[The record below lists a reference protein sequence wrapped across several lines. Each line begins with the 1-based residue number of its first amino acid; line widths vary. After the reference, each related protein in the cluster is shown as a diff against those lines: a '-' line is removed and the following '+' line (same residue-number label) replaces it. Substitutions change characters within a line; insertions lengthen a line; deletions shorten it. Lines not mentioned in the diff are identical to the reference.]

1 VILQAHGIRIELPH
15 GWSGRLF
22 NRAPGT
28 ATLHAAS
35 YTLTLDDGQFG
46 DRSTARM
53 ASGACFL
60 ALTEYLA
67 ADGLHPG
74 QGLFGARKME
84 LPLDPA
90 RFSARALAHP
100 RPGQVG
106 SQQFFTAAG
115 RPFCLYVVL
124 AGVRTARPRQLA
136 VLHHLLRT
144 LNITARGG

>member
-1 VILQAHGIRIELPH
+1 MIMQAHGIRIELPRR
-15 GWSGRLF
+15 WSGRLF
-22 NRAPGT
+22 HRAPGT
-28 ATLHAAS
+28 ATLHAAN

-46 DRSTARM
+46 DRSTASM

-67 ADGLHPG
+67 GGGLQPR
-74 QGLFGARKME
+74 QGLFAAAKIK
-84 LPLDPA
+84 LPLDPS
-90 RFSARALAHP
+90 RFSARTLAHP

-124 AGVRTARPRQLA
+124 AGPRPERNHQLA
-136 VLHHLLRT
+136 VVDHLLRT
-144 LNITARGG
+144 LHISPRTG